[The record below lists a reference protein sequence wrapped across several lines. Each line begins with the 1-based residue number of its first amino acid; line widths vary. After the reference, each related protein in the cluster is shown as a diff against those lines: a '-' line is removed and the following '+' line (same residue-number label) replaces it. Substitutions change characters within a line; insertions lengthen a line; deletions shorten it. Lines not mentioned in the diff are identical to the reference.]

1 MDVID
6 TLSLEKQSQGLIKL
20 LEENWK
26 EKGLYFN
33 NDYHGIAQ
41 EYSTKHNPLY
51 STQKT
56 LDWYY
61 IDDWLIKWDNYRIDK
76 ELVEHIQFVHKNQ
89 HNLEIFKKHQADVLE
104 LLENLN
110 SLNKSAIKKKS
121 SDNTFWHLDPVIN
134 FWNDLSEIHWNVK
147 EIDFDFFLNSNAFRY
162 MVFNKSH
169 LKQIKANATVKYLNY
184 YCYELLF
191 YALGRDG
198 SINKIS
204 LCEDFAKN
212 IPIPLGNLF
221 VKGIESKLYYR
232 YLLEKSLNILTSY
245 GFFIREKKKGK
256 EDSFHPTL
264 FLKIHKDIYTKG
276 IKINQGFFDL
286 EAISLNKFSTNY
298 FNLLDIKKSNENNQI
313 LLNLQKYINKLS
325 ECDKANFTLSQL
337 HSAHKLAAN
346 ESGIVL
352 LKKY

>member
-1 MDVID
+1 MLKLKKSKFMDVID

-33 NDYHGIAQ
+33 NDYYGIAQ

-121 SDNTFWHLDPVIN
+121 SNNTFWHLGPVIN

-147 EIDFDFFLNSNAFRY
+147 EIDFDFF
-162 MVFNKSH
+162 
-169 LKQIKANATVKYLNY
+169 
-184 YCYELLF
+184 
-191 YALGRDG
+191 
-198 SINKIS
+198 
-204 LCEDFAKN
+204 
-212 IPIPLGNLF
+212 
-221 VKGIESKLYYR
+221 
-232 YLLEKSLNILTSY
+232 
-245 GFFIREKKKGK
+245 
-256 EDSFHPTL
+256 
-264 FLKIHKDIYTKG
+264 
-276 IKINQGFFDL
+276 
-286 EAISLNKFSTNY
+286 
-298 FNLLDIKKSNENNQI
+298 
-313 LLNLQKYINKLS
+313 
-325 ECDKANFTLSQL
+325 
-337 HSAHKLAAN
+337 
-346 ESGIVL
+346 
-352 LKKY
+352 